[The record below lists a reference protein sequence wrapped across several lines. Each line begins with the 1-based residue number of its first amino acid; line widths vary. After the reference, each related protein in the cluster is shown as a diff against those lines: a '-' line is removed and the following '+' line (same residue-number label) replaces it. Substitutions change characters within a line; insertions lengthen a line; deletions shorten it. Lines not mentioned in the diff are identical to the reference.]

1 MSFVC
6 EITEKGVPA
15 SGGSIAMKAAEKE
28 KNKLPGLWNMLGRSL
43 YVGDRLK
50 ANLLAI
56 SAASLFCVI
65 LGLALLLLNTLSGS
79 GSMNFYRILM
89 SAVTIISGTLCFYIA
104 YVRKDRKHAIII
116 PTLFCVIVFT
126 FYALTGYAEATG
138 ILWSL
143 LLPIGMCY
151 FISVRSGI
159 ILSLYYCVLYMIIFY
174 TPLSANLKPY
184 YNNAFMVRF
193 PLAYASLSAFTII
206 AMIQYHRTALLELD
220 YTDRLNREVARQT
233 AVAEERSRRIE
244 QMSFQTIQTLAN
256 AIDAKDPY
264 TRGHS
269 TRVSQYAVLIAEKLG
284 WDQERIS
291 DLRYAALLH
300 DIGKIGVPDSIL
312 NNPNRLTDVE
322 FEIIRAHTTMGGDIL
337 HNRIMVGMAEDVAR
351 SHHERY
357 DGTGYPRGLKGTEI
371 PEEARIVSV
380 ADAFDAMNS
389 DRVFRKA
396 FDREYILRELTEN
409 RGRQFDPDITDI
421 LAGLWAE
428 GSLDPI
434 LRNESPESKEE
445 IEASSALLRDV
456 VESFVS
462 QNLEKID
469 LVTGI
474 LNRTAGEAAIAKAM
488 KEHSG
493 CFVFFD
499 MDNLK
504 KINDIYGHQ
513 AGDRALRMM
522 GEILTENSG
531 NGICCRLGGDE
542 FLLFLPGAAREAAED
557 RVRKIIRD
565 FTERKDS
572 DDRTVAASLSAGMVM
587 CTPADSFSGAYNKA
601 DKALY
606 LVKQNGKDGFSFYIE
621 DPDSYQDEPLDLNKL
636 ISGIRT
642 SGSYDGAMDV
652 EYRHFTRL
660 YELFDHIRQRY
671 SQDFKLIMITMK
683 AGSGESVR
691 SEELEKAMSAM
702 EQAIRQAIRNVDVLT
717 RYSRQQ
723 YLVIL
728 QNTDDQGV
736 KIAVER
742 IFRAYYML
750 NGVSVFFPSYVI
762 AEPESEANVE
772 AD

>member
-1 MSFVC
+1 MNV
-6 EITEKGVPA
+6 EK
-15 SGGSIAMKAAEKE
+15 KR
-28 KNKLPGLWNMLGRSL
+28 NKLPGLWNMLGRSL
-43 YVGDRLK
+43 YVGERLK

-56 SAASLFCVI
+56 SAASLFCVL
-65 LGLALLLLNTLSGS
+65 LGIVLLALNLLPGSGTLS
-79 GSMNFYRILM
+79 FYRILM
-89 SAVTIISGTLCFYIA
+89 SVVTIISGTCCVWFA
-104 YVRKDRKHAIII
+104 YLRKDRKHAVII

-126 FYALTGYAEATG
+126 FYALTGYAEGTG

-159 ILSLYYCVLYMIIFY
+159 ILSLYYSALYMVIFY
-174 TPLSANLKPY
+174 TPLGDNLKPY
-184 YNNAFMVRF
+184 YTDSFMLRF
-193 PLAYASLSAFTII
+193 PLAFASLSAFTII

-244 QMSFQTIQTLAN
+244 QMSLQTIQTLAN

-269 TRVSQYAVLIAEKLG
+269 TRVSQYAVFIAEKLG
-284 WDQERIS
+284 WDPERIG

-312 NNPNRLTDVE
+312 NNPNKLTDVE
-322 FEIIRAHTTMGGDIL
+322 LEIIRSHTVMGGDIL

-351 SHHERY
+351 CHHERF
-357 DGTGYPRGLKGTEI
+357 DGTGYPRGLKGSEI
-371 PEEARIVSV
+371 PEEARIVCV
-380 ADAFDAMNS
+380 ADAFEAMNS

-396 FDREYILRELTEN
+396 YDREYILRELTEN
-409 RGRQFDPDITDI
+409 RGTQFDPAVADI
-421 LAGLWAE
+421 LIGLWNE
-428 GSLDPI
+428 GKLDPV
-434 LRNESPESKEE
+434 LRNESPGKKEE
-445 IEASSALLRDV
+445 MEASSALLREV

-474 LNRTAGEAAIAKAM
+474 LNRTAGEAAIAKVM
-488 KEHSG
+488 REQGG

-542 FLLFLPGAAREAAED
+542 FLLFLPGAAREAAEE
-557 RVRKIIRD
+557 RVRKIISG

-572 DDRTVAASLSAGMVM
+572 DDRTTAASLSAGIRLHGR
-587 CTPADSFSGAYNKA
+587 PQ
-601 DKALY
+601 LPR
-606 LVKQNGKDGFSFYIE
+606 DGS
-621 DPDSYQDEPLDLNKL
+621 P
-636 ISGIRT
+636 GR
-642 SGSYDGAMDV
+642 GG
-652 EYRHFTRL
+652 
-660 YELFDHIRQRY
+660 
-671 SQDFKLIMITMK
+671 
-683 AGSGESVR
+683 
-691 SEELEKAMSAM
+691 
-702 EQAIRQAIRNVDVLT
+702 
-717 RYSRQQ
+717 
-723 YLVIL
+723 
-728 QNTDDQGV
+728 
-736 KIAVER
+736 
-742 IFRAYYML
+742 FRAAQKRAL
-750 NGVSVFFPSYVI
+750 RKRDAARRPVAHVQRLAVARPRGLRRRRHEA
-762 AEPESEANVE
+762 AEGRAQR
-772 AD
+772 AQGLARRR

>member
-1 MSFVC
+1 
-6 EITEKGVPA
+6 
-15 SGGSIAMKAAEKE
+15 MKSEKE
-28 KNKLPGLWNMLGRSL
+28 KNNLLGLWNMLGRSL
-43 YVGDRLK
+43 YAGERLK

-65 LGLALLLLNTLSGS
+65 LGLALLVLNLLSRSGTLD
-79 GSMNFYRILM
+79 FYRILM
-89 SAVTIISGTLCFYIA
+89 SVVTIISGTCCAYTA
-104 YVRKDRKHAIII
+104 YVLKNRNQAVII
-116 PTLFCVIVFT
+116 PTLFCIIVFT
-126 FYALTGYAEATG
+126 FYALTGYAEGTG

-159 ILSLYYCVLYMIIFY
+159 ILSLYYSALYMVIFY
-174 TPLSANLKPY
+174 TPLGANLKPY
-184 YNNAFMVRF
+184 YNDSFMLRF
-193 PLAYASLSAFTII
+193 PLAFASLSAFTII

-220 YTDRLNREVARQT
+220 YTDRLNQEVARQT

-244 QMSFQTIQTLAN
+244 QMSLQTIQTLAN

-269 TRVSQYAVLIAEKLG
+269 TRVSQFAVLIAEELG
-284 WDQERIS
+284 WDSERIG

-312 NNPNRLTDVE
+312 NNPNKLTDVE
-322 FEIIRAHTTMGGDIL
+322 IDIIRSHTVIGGDIL

-351 SHHERY
+351 SHHERF
-357 DGTGYPRGLKGTEI
+357 DGAGYPRGLKGTEI
-371 PEEARIVSV
+371 PEEARIVSI
-380 ADAFDAMNS
+380 ADAFEAMNS

-396 FDREYILRELTEN
+396 CDREYILRELSEN
-409 RGRQFDPDITDI
+409 RGKQFDPDITDI
-421 LAGLWAE
+421 LVSLWKE
-428 GSLDPI
+428 GKLDPV
-434 LRNESPESKEE
+434 LRNESPEKKEE
-445 IEASSALLRDV
+445 MEASSALLREV

-474 LNRTAGEAAIAKAM
+474 LNRTAGEAAIAKVM
-488 KEHSG
+488 KEQGG

-513 AGDRALRMM
+513 AGDRALRIM
-522 GEILTENSG
+522 GEILTEDSG

-572 DDRTVAASLSAGMVM
+572 DDRTTAASLSAGMVM
-587 CTPADSFSGAYNKA
+587 CAPGDAFSGAYNKA

-606 LVKQNGKDGFSFYIE
+606 LVKQNGKDGFCFYVE
-621 DPDSYQDEPLDLNKL
+621 DPDSCEDEPLDLNRL
-636 ISGIRT
+636 VSGIRS

-671 SQDFKLIMITMK
+671 SQDFKLVMITLK
-683 AGSGESVR
+683 AGSGESFR
-691 SEELEKAMSAM
+691 AEELEKAMASM

-728 QNTDDQGV
+728 LNTDEQGV

-742 IFRAYYML
+742 IFRAYYIL
-750 NGVSVFFPSYVI
+750 NGVSVFSPSYVI
-762 AEPESEANVE
+762 AEPEAE
-772 AD
+772 ADTETV